1 MESRFTTREW
11 EVFQME
17 KSQVLNALTELRKS
31 AEPRKF
37 KQTIDLTINF
47 RNIDFKKAE
56 NQVDVD
62 VALPNPVGKGEGK
75 VLLFARDKEF
85 AKQAES
91 IVDTVML
98 EDQISKLNKKQ
109 VAELITQYVGFLAE
123 GPVMLT
129 VGKYL
134 GQTLA
139 PKNRMPRPVSHE
151 DMKNLSAQVAR
162 LKSVVKVSNKKGKYM
177 PLVHVSVGKETMK
190 DDDIADNAIAVY
202 QAILPAIGNKQV
214 NVKSVLVKM
223 TMSAPVKIGGKMEGA
238 SA

>member
-1 MESRFTTREW
+1 
-11 EVFQME
+11 ME
-17 KSQVLNALTELRKS
+17 KSQVLSALQQLRQT

-37 KQTIDLTINF
+37 KQTIDMTINF

-62 VALPNPVGKGEGK
+62 VALPNPVGKGDGK
-75 VLLFARDKEF
+75 VLIFVRDKEF
-85 AKQAES
+85 AKQAETV
-91 IVDTVML
+91 VDTVMH
-98 EDQISKLNKKQ
+98 EDQIKSLSKKQ
-109 VAELITQYVGFLAE
+109 INEMLTQYIGFLAE

-139 PKNRMPRPVSHE
+139 PKNRMPKPVSMD

-162 LKSVVKVSNKKGKYM
+162 LKSVVKVSNKKGKFM
-177 PLVHVSVGKETMK
+177 PLVHITVGKEQMK
-190 DDDIADNAIAVY
+190 DDDIAENALAVY
-202 QAILPAIGNKQV
+202 QAILPAIGSKQV
-214 NVKSVLVKM
+214 NVKSVIVKM
-223 TMSAPVKIGGKMEGA
+223 TMSAPVKVGGKMEGA

>member
-1 MESRFTTREW
+1 
-11 EVFQME
+11 ME
-17 KSQVLNALTELRKS
+17 KSHVLNALTELRKS

-37 KQTIDLTINF
+37 KQTIDMTINF
-47 RNIDFKKAE
+47 RNIDFKKME

-62 VALPNPVGKGEGK
+62 VALPSPVGKGEGK

-85 AKQAES
+85 ANQTKD
-91 IVDTVML
+91 IVDHVMM
-98 EDQISKLNKKQ
+98 EDEIKSLNKKQ
-109 VAELITQYVGFLAE
+109 IAELVSSYVGFLAE

-139 PKNRMPRPVSHE
+139 PKNRMPRPVNI
-151 DMKNLSAQVAR
+151 DTKQVQAQVAR

-177 PLVHVSVGKETMK
+177 PLVHISIGKETMN
-190 DDDIADNAIAVY
+190 DDEIAENALAVY
-202 QAILPAIGNKQV
+202 NAVLPAIGNKQV

-223 TMSAPVKIGGKMEGA
+223 TMSAPVKVGGQMAGA
-238 SA
+238 SS